1 MPTILFV
8 SHFTWTI
15 DINKHDSVMSTN
27 CLYDIYDIPT
37 GIVRVLNN
45 LWTTTLILYYLL
57 WKRAKTPKI

>member
-1 MPTILFV
+1 MSTILFV

-27 CLYDIYDIPT
+27 CFHDIYDIPT

-57 WKRAKTPKI
+57 WKRVKTPKI